1 MYDERFLGC
10 WSQAAAQFMSV
21 HSAGIFLASF
31 EHVDEC
37 ECETI
42 KTATAEIVAQAL
54 AKAFLEEDERG
65 KIVKTHVDVFPRLS
79 GKVLAHKS
87 AKLLQIQLIPCNS
100 LISRKS

>member
-1 MYDERFLGC
+1 MHDERFLGC

-54 AKAFLEEDERG
+54 EESVDDAFPGGDKNLIENKDSVAKT
-65 KIVKTHVDVFPRLS
+65 V
-79 GKVLAHKS
+79 
-87 AKLLQIQLIPCNS
+87 
-100 LISRKS
+100 